1 MGTGGTGAH
10 YEPWHME
17 VSGQPYAPAVLSRR
31 KNACTQWT
39 GKRAGPTADLDVL
52 ENRKLPTPATIR
64 TRTVKRSSSQTH
76 FDEPNK
82 VSMLY
87 QTRWKYYKNLHLTE
101 SEAFFKGINSWC
113 SALLYSNF
121 INIWTTVD
129 LFKIRTNNPSNFVY
143 VCNYPLKI
151 LYVVDSSDMISWW
164 SFGFMQCRNPQ

>member
-1 MGTGGTGAH
+1 MVNPTPRPFRPDGRTPVPN
-10 YEPWHME
+10 EQE
-17 VSGQPYAPAVLSRR
+17 
-31 KNACTQWT
+31 
-39 GKRAGPTADLDVL
+39 TADLDVL

-64 TRTVKRSSSQTH
+64 TWIVKRSSSQTH

-113 SALLYSNF
+113 SALLYSHF

-129 LFKIRTNNPSNFVY
+129 LFKIHTNNPSNFVY
-143 VCNYPLKI
+143 VCNYPLKMD
-151 LYVVDSSDMISWW
+151 VQQNFVCSSSSDMISWW
-164 SFGFMQCRNPQ
+164 SFEFRQCRNPQ